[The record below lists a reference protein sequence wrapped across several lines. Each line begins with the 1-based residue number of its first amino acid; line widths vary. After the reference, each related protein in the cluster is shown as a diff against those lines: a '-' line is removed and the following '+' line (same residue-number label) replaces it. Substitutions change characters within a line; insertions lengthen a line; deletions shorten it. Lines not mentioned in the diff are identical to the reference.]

1 MNESL
6 QEINSLIKIREYINN
21 MINLNA
27 FSNEKRK
34 FMQKLLP
41 FIEKKINSTLEN
53 KKILDYIEYKE

>member
-27 FSNEKRK
+27 FSNEKENLCK
-34 FMQKLLP
+34 NYYHLL
-41 FIEKKINSTLEN
+41 KKINSTLEN
-53 KKILDYIEYKE
+53 KKFLDYIEYKE